1 MNKKYIDYIQS
12 MYGEEELQYED
23 KLQKKLLMSKN
34 YD

>member
-23 KLQKKLLMSKN
+23 KLQKKTF
-34 YD
+34 DE